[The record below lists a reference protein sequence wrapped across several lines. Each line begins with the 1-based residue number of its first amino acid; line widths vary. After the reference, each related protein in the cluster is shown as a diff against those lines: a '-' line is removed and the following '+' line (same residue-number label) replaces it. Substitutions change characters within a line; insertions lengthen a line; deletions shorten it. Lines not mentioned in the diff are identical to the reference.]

1 MTMGVTGG
9 NGKPV
14 TYTFGS
20 PAPTDLAIS
29 GNKLVIG
36 PTGITKENCNT
47 VEPFT
52 INGTQPP

>member
-1 MTMGVTGG
+1 MTMGITGG

-14 TYTFGS
+14 TYTFGA

-29 GNKLVIG
+29 GDKLVIG
-36 PTGITKENCNT
+36 PTGITKANCNT

-52 INGTQPP
+52 IYGTQP